1 MMDSEN
7 KLLNLVQT
15 VLEEL
20 KVLRQEFKAQNVAL
34 AAAKNEIR
42 ELKISHKSFEKIMLQ
57 ISGSVEDIQDKV
69 GSQASTV
76 TTPALHEVVETLE
89 VKMKSYAEATKSAH
103 ISFCQEQEIEKANQ
117 FARMKNVRISGLP
130 ESEKEEVKSVVTK
143 FLTETLDVPN
153 PDLAHAYRIGN
164 KGTQPRA
171 IIVKFVDQAQRDMA
185 LANKAILKGR
195 RIWLDPDLTPL
206 QVEARRKELAK
217 VKEAQDAGF
226 VAYLRDS
233 QAIITKRRRQ
243 SST

>member
-1 MMDSEN
+1 MDSEN

-20 KVLRQEFKAQNVAL
+20 KVLRQEFKSQNLAL
-34 AAAKNEIR
+34 VAAKNEIR
-42 ELKISHKSFEKIMLQ
+42 ELKIFHKSFEKIMLQ
-57 ISGSVEDIQDKV
+57 ISRSVEDIQDKV

-76 TTPALHEVVETLE
+76 TTPALHLVVETLE
-89 VKMKSYAEATKSAH
+89 VKMKSYAKATKSAH

-117 FARMKNVRISGLP
+117 FARMKNVRIFGLP

-153 PDLAHAYRIGN
+153 LDFAQAYRICN
-164 KGTQPRA
+164 KGAQPRA
-171 IIVKFVDQAQRDMA
+171 IIFKFVDQAQRDMA
-185 LANKAILKGR
+185 LANKVILKGQ
-195 RIWLDPDLTPL
+195 RIWLELDLTPL
-206 QVEARRKELAK
+206 QVEARSKELAK

>member
-1 MMDSEN
+1 MMDSKN

-20 KVLRQEFKAQNVAL
+20 KVLRQEFKTQNVAL
-34 AAAKNEIR
+34 AAAKNETR

-57 ISGSVEDIQDKV
+57 IFGSVEDIQDKV

-89 VKMKSYAEATKSAH
+89 LKMKSYAEATKSAH

-117 FARMKNVRISGLP
+117 FARMKNVRISDLP

-153 PDLAHAYRIGN
+153 PDLAHAYHIGN
-164 KGTQPRA
+164 KGAQPRA

-185 LANKAILKGR
+185 LRGR

-233 QAIITKRRRQ
+233 QAIITKRRKQ